1 MEVVPLWNSINI
13 GARVGGWDKVVGF
26 GEKMDV
32 DLCGFVLGRTS
43 LLKLLFVHFLN
54 LFLV

>member
-1 MEVVPLWNSINI
+1 MEVVPLWNNINI

-32 DLCGFVLGRTS
+32 DLCGFCFGTNILVKIALRS
-43 LLKLLFVHFLN
+43 LS
-54 LFLV
+54 